1 MTLSGAWTGSYR
13 DLPSPPEPE
22 SVEGDDDPAE
32 HVGEGEAD
40 DDQVVSLDRESVKLL
55 STVSL

>member
-1 MTLSGAWTGSYR
+1 MTLSGPWTWSYP
-13 DLPSPPEPE
+13 DHPSPPKPE

-55 STVSL
+55 VTVSL